1 MKIISLIATILVL
14 FGALNWGLV
23 GLFGIDAVVKLFGAG
38 TLATKVTYDL
48 IGLSAVLALL
58 GYVRK

>member
-14 FGALNWGLV
+14 FGALNWGLW
-23 GLFGIDAVVKLFGAG
+23 GLFGIDAVAKLFGPN
-38 TLATKVTYDL
+38 TLAAKATYDL
-48 IGLSAVLALL
+48 IGLSAILALL